1 MSEKKRVLVTGATG
15 FVGRAVVAQLL
26 QNGHEVWAVSRR
38 GDCVGAAEGIPL
50 DVTRA
55 QSVTAAIESVQP
67 EVVVHLVGII
77 DEREQSFE
85 MVHIEGTRH
94 LLKVLPRGVRFLHM
108 SALGADL
115 DSESAYSRTK
125 AHAERLVREASLH
138 GGHGATIFRPS
149 LIFGEGDDFFGRVL
163 KDLVTLPPVVPQI
176 GDGHFPFSPISVE
189 DVALAFSRAL
199 SRPNTADRTY
209 ELVGKD
215 TFTFRELLLLEMRVL
230 GLNKPLI
237 PVPLA
242 LMDRMVPLMGLFSK
256 PPITT
261 DQYAMLKAGNTA
273 DHEPAARAL
282 DLPLIRLWPRLAE
295 LLDKQTTTETTTET
309 VKH

>member
-26 QNGHEVWAVSRR
+26 QDGHEVWAGSRGGR
-38 GDCVGAAEGIPL
+38 CVGEAAGIRL
-50 DVTRA
+50 DVTHA

-67 EVVVHLVGII
+67 EAVVHLVGII
-77 DEREQSFE
+77 DESKQSFE
-85 MVHIEGTRH
+85 KVHVQGTRH
-94 LLKVLPRGVRFLHM
+94 LLEVLPRGVRFLHM

-115 DSESAYSRTK
+115 ESDSAYSRTK

-149 LIFGEGDDFFGRVL
+149 LIFGRGDDFFGRVL

-176 GDGHFPFSPISVE
+176 GDGHFPFSPVSLE

-199 SRPNTADRTY
+199 SRPDTADRIY

-215 TFTFRELLLLEMRVL
+215 TFTFRELLLLEMRAL
-230 GLNKPLI
+230 DLNKPLL

-242 LMDRMVPLMGLFSK
+242 LMDRMVPLMGLLPK
-256 PPITT
+256 PPITA

-273 DHEPAARAL
+273 DPEPAAQAL

-295 LLDKQTTTETTTET
+295 LLKPPA
-309 VKH
+309 